1 MATEACTGYPLERV
15 RVRVA
20 VFVERLWG
28 FGVGNIVG
36 FTAPSGG
43 CRGNR
48 EKGGSRGF
56 GERFENEGAEERES
70 SEKEE
75 RHRGSLRLT
84 ISLTE

>member
-1 MATEACTGYPLERV
+1 MATEACTGHPLERV

-28 FGVGNIVG
+28 FGVENIVG
-36 FTAPSGG
+36 FTASSGG
-43 CRGNR
+43 SRGNR
-48 EKGGSRGF
+48 EKGSCGF

-75 RHRGSLRLT
+75 RHRQT
-84 ISLTE
+84 HNVTD

>member
-1 MATEACTGYPLERV
+1 MATEACTGHPLERVRV

-36 FTAPSGG
+36 FTASSGG
-43 CRGNR
+43 SRGNR
-48 EKGGSRGF
+48 EKGSCGF
-56 GERFENEGAEERES
+56 GERFENEGAEERERERKS

-75 RHRGSLRLT
+75 RHRG
-84 ISLTE
+84 